1 MEKTI
6 EIYQLKEEFFRD
18 YISRPYSE
26 KLNISFDRYEK
37 TYTCKRPYDYS
48 LEDVFGEF
56 NCNHPKDFTGYSL
69 SVGDIVVV
77 TEEIPVLNKQRTGIY
92 YTDIVGFEDIT
103 DQFVKGV

>member
-6 EIYQLKEEFFRD
+6 EIYQFKEEFFRD

-26 KLNISFDRYEK
+26 KLNISLDRYEK
-37 TYTCKRPYDYS
+37 TYTCKRPHCYS
-48 LEDVFGEF
+48 LEDAFGEF

-77 TEEIPVLNKQRTGIY
+77 TEEIPVLNKQTTTIHY
-92 YTDIVGFEDIT
+92 VNTIGFKDIT